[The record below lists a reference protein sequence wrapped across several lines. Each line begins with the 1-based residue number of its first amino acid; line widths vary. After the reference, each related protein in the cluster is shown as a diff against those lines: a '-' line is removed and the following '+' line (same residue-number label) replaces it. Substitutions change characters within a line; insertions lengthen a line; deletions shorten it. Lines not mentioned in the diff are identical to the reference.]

1 MKTKTSILIAA
12 LLMALTA
19 TALSETDDQKKAA
32 KAFNE
37 GIALFKKGNVTEAV
51 KRFRHADALH
61 PSWKIKYN
69 IGQCEAALK
78 RYGLAIEAF
87 EQYLAEGGDEV
98 PGNRRDEV
106 LAELNRL
113 RSMVGTISI
122 HGEPGVD
129 VYVDIIKRGNTSN
142 RSSIKVTAG
151 VEHQIS
157 FVKDGKKLAS
167 ISLVVS
173 GGEMVVVPVDSQQ
186 PQTVGVEEPSA
197 APTAAA
203 PAQPTPEPATPVAVP
218 APPPPQSQ
226 PYTNM
231 LQLKTDLRA
240 RKITEKEYRQHQ
252 QRLKKL
258 REEDYNQLKADYR
271 ARKITEREYEQKR
284 KDIRRKYEGK

>member
-1 MKTKTSILIAA
+1 MRTTTSILIAMLLTA
-12 LLMALTA
+12 LAA
-19 TALSETDDQKKAA
+19 TALCETDDQKKAT

-37 GIALFKKGNVTEAV
+37 GIALFKKGNVAEAV

-87 EQYLAEGGDEV
+87 EQYLAGGGDEI
-98 PGNRRDEV
+98 PTERRDAV
-106 LAELNRL
+106 LAELTRL

-167 ISLVVS
+167 INLVVS
-173 GGEMVVVPVDSQQ
+173 GGEMVVVPVDSKQ
-186 PQTVGVEEPSA
+186 PQTVAVQ
-197 APTAAA
+197 APADTPAAA
-203 PAQPTPEPATPVAVP
+203 EPAQPTAAPTPP
-218 APPPPQSQ
+218 APAAAPPQS
-226 PYTNM
+226 YTNM
-231 LQLKTDLRA
+231 QQLKTDLRA
-240 RKITEKEYRQHQ
+240 KKITEQEYRQHQ

-258 REEDYNQLKADYR
+258 REAEYNQLKAEYR
-271 ARKITEREYEQKR
+271 AKKITAAEYERKR
-284 KDIRRKYEGK
+284 KEVRQKYEGK